1 MKVLVGT
8 TNIAEDRITLA
19 AVRSLG
25 RRGAHVLVGSDAFWG
40 QAFYSRYS
48 KGRLRYPNPRVDLD
62 LFAETLRDHLERE
75 KPDVLLPGNDYITLA
90 VSQRREL
97 LEPLA
102 PIPIPDNEALEI
114 AHDKAKTFE
123 LARSLGLR
131 IPETHQPQSEQE
143 LETLAREIDYPCVV
157 KLRSGGGSVG
167 LRYPRD
173 PATLLRA
180 FSERP
185 VADDIVFAGGEPLIQ
200 QYIDGEI
207 HDVNCLFSH
216 GEPRALVTHRRIRTF
231 PKSGGRG
238 IYEETTDEPDIR
250 EQAVALLKALRWH
263 GPAEVEFLREKGTGT
278 PYLMEI
284 NGRFWGSL
292 DLAIHAGVDFP
303 WLACKLA
310 VDGDVPAVTKYSVGV
325 RYRWL
330 IPFGVSSALEEPPWS
345 RDLWRFWFPPRGT
358 FSDVQL
364 DDPLPLFAESAHV
377 LKRGVNRCF

>member
-8 TNIAEDRITLA
+8 TNIADDRVTLA

-25 RRGAHVLVGSDAFWG
+25 KRGARVLVGSDSFWG
-40 QAFYSRYS
+40 QAFYSRYAE
-48 KGRLRYPNPRVDLD
+48 GRLRYPNPRLDLD

-75 KPDVLLPGNDYITLA
+75 KPDVLLPTNDYITLA

-97 LEPLA
+97 LEPLS
-102 PIPIPDNEALEI
+102 PIPIPHRQAIEI
-114 AHDKAKTFE
+114 AYDKTKTLQ
-123 LARSLGLR
+123 LARDLGLR
-131 IPETHQPQSEQE
+131 VPTTYEPRSTTE
-143 LETLAREIDYPCVV
+143 LDALIQQIDYPCVV
-157 KLRSGGGSVG
+157 KLRRGGGSVG
-167 LRYPRD
+167 LRYPGNSSE
-173 PATLLRA
+173 LLRA

-200 QYIDGEI
+200 EYIDGDI
-207 HDVNCLFSH
+207 HDVDALFCH
-216 GEPRALVTHRRIRTF
+216 GEPRVLVTQRRVRTF
-231 PKSGGRG
+231 PKTGGRG
-238 IYEETTDEPDIR
+238 VYQETTDEPDIR

-263 GPAEVEFLREKGTGT
+263 GPAEVEFLRQAGSGT

-292 DLAIHAGVDFP
+292 DSAIQVGVDFP
-303 WLACKLA
+303 WLTCKLA
-310 VDGDVPAVTKYSVGV
+310 RDGDVSPVTKYPVGA

-330 IPFGVSSALEEPPWS
+330 IPFGMSAALEEPPWS

-364 DDPLPLFAESAHV
+364 DDPLPLLAEGAHI
-377 LKRGVNRCF
+377 LKRVAKRWF